1 MIKPYFC
8 KKTHFYLLLCF
19 IHFISF
25 SNMKKVNLIL
35 NIVSILAI
43 AVLYVLH
50 FADDSRHGSQPVS
63 GDSQVSAVKGDI
75 VFINLDS
82 LVNQYDM
89 YNDLNTEL
97 QSKASTIENELNKQS
112 RAFENDVKSYQ
123 DKMQKGLLTL
133 SQAQTTEQELAMREQ
148 QLRQLAQQRQLEMA
162 DETNV
167 MYNKVMDAIS
177 TYVSNYNKDKQFAL
191 ILTTTGATNTVL
203 GGDQAL
209 NITEDILKG
218 LNEEYIRNRNK

>member
-1 MIKPYFC
+1 MTYFC
-8 KKTHFYLLLCF
+8 KKSHFYLLLCF

-203 GGDQAL
+203 GGDHAL

>member
-1 MIKPYFC
+1 MIMTYFC
-8 KKTHFYLLLCF
+8 KKSHFYLLLCF

>member
-1 MIKPYFC
+1 MTYFC
-8 KKTHFYLLLCF
+8 KKSHFYLFLCF

-63 GDSQVSAVKGDI
+63 GDSQVSAVKGEI

>member
-1 MIKPYFC
+1 MTYFC
-8 KKTHFYLLLCF
+8 KKSHFYLLLCF

-63 GDSQVSAVKGDI
+63 GDSQVTAVKGDI

-177 TYVSNYNKDKQFAL
+177 TYVNNYNKDKQFAL
-191 ILTTTGATNTVL
+191 ILTTTGTTNTVL
-203 GGDQAL
+203 GGNQAL

>member
-1 MIKPYFC
+1 MTYFC
-8 KKTHFYLLLCF
+8 KKSHFYLLLCF

-209 NITEDILKG
+209 NITEDIL
-218 LNEEYIRNRNK
+218 

>member
-1 MIKPYFC
+1 MTYFC
-8 KKTHFYLLLCF
+8 KKSHFYLLLCF

>member
-1 MIKPYFC
+1 MTYFC
-8 KKTHFYLLLCF
+8 KKSHFYLLLCF

-63 GDSQVSAVKGDI
+63 GDSQVSAVKGEI

>member
-1 MIKPYFC
+1 
-8 KKTHFYLLLCF
+8 
-19 IHFISF
+19 
-25 SNMKKVNLIL
+25 MKKVNLIL

>member
-1 MIKPYFC
+1 MTYFC
-8 KKTHFYLLLCF
+8 KKSHFYLLLCF

-63 GDSQVSAVKGDI
+63 GDSQVTAVKGDI
-75 VFINLDS
+75 VFINLDT

-133 SQAQTTEQELAMREQ
+133 SQAQTTEQALAMREQ
-148 QLRQLAQQRQLEMA
+148 QRRQLAQQRQLEMA

-177 TYVSNYNKDKQFAL
+177 TYVNNYNKDKQFAL
-191 ILTTTGATNTVL
+191 ILTTTGTTNTVL

>member
-1 MIKPYFC
+1 
-8 KKTHFYLLLCF
+8 
-19 IHFISF
+19 
-25 SNMKKVNLIL
+25 MKKANLIL

-50 FADDSRHGSQPVS
+50 FAADSRHGSQPVS

>member
-1 MIKPYFC
+1 
-8 KKTHFYLLLCF
+8 
-19 IHFISF
+19 
-25 SNMKKVNLIL
+25 MKKVNLIL

-63 GDSQVSAVKGDI
+63 GDSQVSAVKGEI

>member
-1 MIKPYFC
+1 MTYFC
-8 KKTHFYLLLCF
+8 KKSHFYLLLCF

-50 FADDSRHGSQPVS
+50 FADDIRHGSQPVS
-63 GDSQVSAVKGDI
+63 GDSQVSTVKGDI

>member
-1 MIKPYFC
+1 MTYFC
-8 KKTHFYLLLCF
+8 KKSHFYLLLCF

-50 FADDSRHGSQPVS
+50 FADDSGHGSQPVS

-191 ILTTTGATNTVL
+191 ILTTTGTTNTVL
-203 GGDQAL
+203 GGDQTL

>member
-1 MIKPYFC
+1 MTYFC
-8 KKTHFYLLLCF
+8 KKSHFYLLLCF

-50 FADDSRHGSQPVS
+50 FADDSRHGRQPVS
-63 GDSQVSAVKGDI
+63 GDSQVTAVKGDI
-75 VFINLDS
+75 VFINLDT

-177 TYVSNYNKDKQFAL
+177 TYVNNYNKDKQFAL
-191 ILTTTGATNTVL
+191 ILTTTGTTNTVL

>member
-1 MIKPYFC
+1 MTYFC
-8 KKTHFYLLLCF
+8 KKSHFYLLLCF

-97 QSKASTIENELNKQS
+97 QSKASTIENELNRQS

>member
-1 MIKPYFC
+1 MTYFC
-8 KKTHFYLLLCF
+8 KKSHFYLLLCF

-63 GDSQVSAVKGDI
+63 GDSQVTAVKGDI
-75 VFINLDS
+75 VFINLDT

>member
-1 MIKPYFC
+1 MTYFC
-8 KKTHFYLLLCF
+8 KKSHFYLLLCF

-63 GDSQVSAVKGDI
+63 GDSQVTAVKGDI
-75 VFINLDS
+75 VFINLDT

-177 TYVSNYNKDKQFAL
+177 TYVNNYNKDKQFAL
-191 ILTTTGATNTVL
+191 ILTTTGTTNTVL

>member
-1 MIKPYFC
+1 MTYFC
-8 KKTHFYLLLCF
+8 KKSHFYLLLCF

-63 GDSQVSAVKGDI
+63 GDSQVSTVKGDI

>member
-1 MIKPYFC
+1 MTYFC
-8 KKTHFYLLLCF
+8 KKSHFYLLLCF

-148 QLRQLAQQRQLEMA
+148 QLKQLAQQRQLEMA